1 MMMMADQPS
10 KTFEAD
16 VRPRTL
22 PIRAR
27 LENPKVHIEEP
38 VEKVDDGEMTKDEE
52 ARLLRE
58 MLEGSSDDDSD
69 EADPVSDGQEEE
81 NSAEPKK
88 NKDDDSVGSIES
100 DDALFNKSLGS
111 DDDVAVEPMNYLR
124 YASEKEN
131 MKQDLIEIVDKNEI
145 SFKQVAEKMIE

>member
-1 MMMMADQPS
+1 
-10 KTFEAD
+10 
-16 VRPRTL
+16 
-22 PIRAR
+22 
-27 LENPKVHIEEP
+27 
-38 VEKVDDGEMTKDEE
+38 MTKDEE

-58 MLEGSSDDDSD
+58 MLEGSSDEDSD
-69 EADPVSDGQEEE
+69 DADPVSDGQEED

-111 DDDVAVEPMNYLR
+111 DDDIAVEPMNYLR

-131 MKQDLIEIVDKNEI
+131 MKQDLIDIVDKNER